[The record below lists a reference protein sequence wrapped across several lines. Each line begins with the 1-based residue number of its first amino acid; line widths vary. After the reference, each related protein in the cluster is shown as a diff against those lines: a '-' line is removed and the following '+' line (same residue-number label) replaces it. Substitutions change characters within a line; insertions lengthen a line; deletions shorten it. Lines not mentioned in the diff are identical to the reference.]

1 MILQT
6 LLFPTPEI
14 CQAEELYYRQSGQE
28 ISRADTKT
36 GSGYSTEK

>member
-28 ISRADTKT
+28 IYFDKLVTKL
-36 GSGYSTEK
+36 KKLRQ